1 MKLLVQ
7 SDDYGITMGT
17 AYGAL
22 HAIEHGIVR
31 NTGLFANMR
40 HAPACVELIRPYFDE
55 ISFGIDLNAVN
66 GPSVLGYDEVP
77 SLCHPD
83 GTFLS
88 IAENRALDTPD
99 NDMDHVDGEQ
109 LHAEFCAQVR
119 QFAKMTGRKPD
130 YIHGHAYAT
139 KTTEAVI
146 RKIVRDYGIPYT
158 GDFAL
163 LPDAV
168 MPTMGWYTFG
178 TMEEQL
184 KEDPLSYITEDR
196 AGYLSHSYGYLITHC
211 GMLDPATMQLPFN
224 LCRLRDLEAVTSDA
238 VHEWIRMHDIQL
250 INFRDI
256 APMLLSRTV

>member
-77 SLCHPD
+77 SLCHP
-83 GTFLS
+83 
-88 IAENRALDTPD
+88 PD

-146 RKIVRDYGIPYT
+146 RKIARDYGIPYT